1 MVAEILSLHNHNS
14 GIIESIKFISEDNV
28 VLFGI
33 SYEEWKIINTFAPW
47 FSAFGTILA
56 VIISLYL
63 AYLNRKITLKISS
76 NISLFNN
83 GSEYFFIKVA
93 NTGYNSVVINNIL
106 LQYGL
111 FKKSYIV
118 INDISLECSTLLP
131 TKIEVGDAITL
142 CMNIKK
148 ENNILKDIYNILKDK
163 KLYLGI
169 FTLTIVVNTATGKS
183 FKNRVSKDIMNE
195 IHYLN

>member
-148 ENNILKDIYNILKDK
+148 ENNILKDIYNICLLYTSPSPRDGLKSRMPSS
-163 KLYLGI
+163 
-169 FTLTIVVNTATGKS
+169 A
-183 FKNRVSKDIMNE
+183 
-195 IHYLN
+195 

>member
-1 MVAEILSLHNHNS
+1 M
-14 GIIESIKFISEDNV
+14 
-28 VLFGI
+28 LFGI